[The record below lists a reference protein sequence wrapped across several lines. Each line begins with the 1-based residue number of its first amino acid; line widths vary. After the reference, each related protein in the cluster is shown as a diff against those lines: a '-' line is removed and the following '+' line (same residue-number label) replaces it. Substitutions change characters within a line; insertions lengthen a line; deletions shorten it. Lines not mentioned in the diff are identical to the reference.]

1 MYIRGSSGA
10 KLGDLRI
17 VGTRRGMH
25 MASRVPKT
33 KLSGSKLEI
42 YLASAFT
49 FTRDILVDYSSLILA
64 NFQVIFFVK
73 VLNILTV
80 LTVLEFANN
89 SDFSFKNRH
98 FVLNA
103 VFYAILARTS
113 AGTKVCTAA

>member
-64 NFQVIFFVK
+64 NFQEISFIKIEKIEIFRVF
-73 VLNILTV
+73 LH
-80 LTVLEFANN
+80 F
-89 SDFSFKNRH
+89 DSFGIRKQLRFFLQKPAFCFERGLLRNLGSY
-98 FVLNA
+98 V
-103 VFYAILARTS
+103 S
-113 AGTKVCTAA
+113 GD

>member
-17 VGTRRGMH
+17 VGTRREMH

-64 NFQVIFFVK
+64 NFQEIIFHKNFEHF
-73 VLNILTV
+73 LQ
-80 LTVLEFANN
+80 F
-89 SDFSFKNRH
+89 DSF
-98 FVLNA
+98 
-103 VFYAILARTS
+103 
-113 AGTKVCTAA
+113 GTRKQL